1 VPRVARIDGLTTLRP
16 TAGFISAAVIAVA
29 CVGLAFAV
37 APRACQGGFEVYF
50 WSGCAALLLL
60 CALPFATHIGRSL
73 LVRLAWATLFLSGGV
88 AAWLVGLF
96 GANVRFIC
104 SLGYL

>member
-1 VPRVARIDGLTTLRP
+1 MPRAANAFVI
-16 TAGFISAAVIAVA
+16 AAVIAIA

-37 APRACQGGFEVYF
+37 APRACQGGFEIYF
-50 WSGCAALLLL
+50 WSGCVALLVLV
-60 CALPFATHIGRSL
+60 ALPFATRIGRSL
-73 LVRLAWATLFLSGGV
+73 PARFAWAVAFLLGGA

-104 SLGYL
+104 GLGYL